1 VVLLF
6 WGLRCYEAGIFRCG
20 RIRGL
25 RTRTCQDIR
34 VTDLAGC
41 LADLAGGVAGFGFV
55 VRRSFTGAS
64 RGGRSHR
71 SGLYAFVYGFAE
83 LD

>member
-1 VVLLF
+1 MAFVIAEPCIGVKDTEFGRLP
-6 WGLRCYEAGIFRCG
+6 CG
-20 RIRGL
+20 FGRR
-25 RTRTCQDIR
+25 
-34 VTDLAGC
+34 
-41 LADLAGGVAGFGFV
+41 VAGFGFV

>member
-1 VVLLF
+1 MVLLF

-34 VTDLAGC
+34 VTDLAG
-41 LADLAGGVAGFGFV
+41 GVAGFGFV

-64 RGGRSHR
+64 RGGRSRR